1 MARLTAIEDA
11 IEAGRTPLAV
21 VTLSGPAGLWRVA
34 GDATEIADATA
45 PDGVLRIEAGL
56 TSLLP
61 FSETFDGYNLESL
74 ASLTQVQV
82 SVLLEP
88 WPMTN
93 QGTIQA
99 FLGSRVEVAIV
110 WPGQDW
116 ADRRVLLTGRLQAV
130 RFGNEGEPVSFSAEN
145 TPPITSGIVGDD
157 TRDLGEDYPSPH
169 DALGNDLS
177 GLEGRKPPVVL
188 GTAKRI
194 PGYKIGADAGLNR
207 LFLCEH
213 ELPIGDITYYEDGV
227 QAAAD
232 SPQSGTGPGGA
243 FRYLTSAVHFAAPT
257 GGYTWDAENGG
268 LEGSRNA
275 ADVLRL
281 LLRFSG
287 LRVDNAR
294 MQRAYSLLRGWEI
307 GLVIDSQAPAIEI
320 IRQRLLPWLPLVEV
334 NGADGLWFA
343 YVDPLD
349 TSQQRALVVG
359 SGIVWRMG
367 EVVVSDMDQIRNSF
381 TLAYNYDSYTQTYT
395 QTMGLGWQT
404 RDSTSTRISYDAMCR
419 ASYQLYGDLADDLLE
434 CPIVWDRA
442 TAGRILR
449 ARAQRLSIPRLQI
462 TYLYEPALCYD
473 IEMGDVVTLTDPDL
487 GLNGDR
493 AIVREIERTL
503 RAPMLVLETVP
514 SAPGRF

>member
-21 VTLSGPAGLWRVA
+21 VTLSGAAGLWRVA
-34 GDATEIADATA
+34 GDAIEIADATA

-61 FSETFDGYNLESL
+61 FSESFDGYNLESL

-88 WPMTN
+88 WPLTS
-93 QGTIQA
+93 QGKIQA

-130 RFGNEGEPVSFSAEN
+130 RFGSEGEPVSFSAEN

-157 TRDLGEDYPSPH
+157 TRDLGEDYPSPQ

-177 GLEGRKPPVVL
+177 GLEGRKPPIVL

-194 PGYKIGADAGLNR
+194 PGYKVGADGADNR

-232 SPQSGTGPGGA
+232 TPQSGTGPGGA
-243 FRYLTSAVHFAAPT
+243 FRYLASAVHFAAPT
-257 GGYTWDAENGG
+257 GAYTWDAENGG

-287 LRVDNAR
+287 LRVDNTR

-307 GLVIDSQAPAIEI
+307 GLVIDSQAPAIEVV
-320 IRQRLLPWLPLVEV
+320 RQRLLPWLPLVEV

-343 YVDPLD
+343 YVDPLEV
-349 TSQQRALVVG
+349 SPQRALVVG
-359 SGIVWRMG
+359 GGLVWRMG
-367 EVVVSDMDQIRNSF
+367 EVVVSDLDQIRNSF
-381 TLAYNYDSYTQTYT
+381 TLAYGYDSYTQTYA
-395 QTMGLGWQT
+395 QTMALGWQA
-404 RDSTSTRISYDAMCR
+404 RDSTGTRTSYDPMCR

-442 TAGRILR
+442 TAGRMLR
-449 ARAQRLSIPRLQI
+449 ARAQRLSVPRLQI
-462 TYLYEPALCYD
+462 PYQYDPAACYD
-473 IEMGDVVTLTDPDL
+473 LEMGEVVTLTDSDL
-487 GLNGDR
+487 GLSGDR

-503 RAPMLVLETVP
+503 RSAIVVLETAP
-514 SAPGRF
+514 STPGRF